1 MFRSPWFRATGLT
14 VILFLF
20 SLPLTAQIAFGG
32 HRKPAGEDAGQG
44 LSPDALAIQDR
55 LNGQI
60 RLTRITAD
68 NSDIVT
74 AGDIVQL
81 NRDGLMMCSIAAG
94 FAYSNTYDGGVLTA
108 NQRGTGG
115 AVASAV
121 VASAAKSYLLSRFG
135 LGSGLAGGAADAASA
150 AQAAQ
155 ARNTCPS
162 RKFVTGE
169 KFWVTGISAEADG
182 ILVNDY
188 SDPNPD
194 PNGNDVRYYGLI
206 KFDFPPDPNA
216 VSVSASR
223 KKGAAGARQRIAPP
237 ADDFL
242 RTVAEVISV
251 VSSDDQAAQ
260 PADAPEAAPA
270 PVAPPPAPMAE
281 IPPPPPP
288 PEAPPT
294 IEPGQNKDQVVAAF
308 GQPLRVAKF
317 GAKEIFFYKDTK
329 VTFIAG
335 KVTNVE

>member
-68 NSDIVT
+68 NSDI
-74 AGDIVQL
+74 
-81 NRDGLMMCSIAAG
+81 
-94 FAYSNTYDGGVLTA
+94 
-108 NQRGTGG
+108 

-182 ILVNDY
+182 ILVNVY
-188 SDPNPD
+188 SDPYPD